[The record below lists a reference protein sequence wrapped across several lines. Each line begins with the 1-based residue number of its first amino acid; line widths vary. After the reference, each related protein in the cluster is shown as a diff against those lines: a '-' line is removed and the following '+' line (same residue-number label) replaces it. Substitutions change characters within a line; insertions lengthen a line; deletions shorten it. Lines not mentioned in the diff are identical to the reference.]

1 MPVAVRPILFLFC
14 VLWLPS
20 CTHADPRPSAAR
32 VLPVTA
38 EDCARMRAA
47 QVIQDDNPVPCERL
61 RRVNF
66 DYVDFEGTTGTG
78 NVVVLDVV
86 ATQTAGI
93 FADLKTHGFP
103 LGKARLMEYYKGDDQ
118 AAMRDNNTSAFNGR
132 PITGGGDW
140 SKHAYGVAI
149 DINPVQNPYL
159 AFDDEG
165 HATILPPD
173 SAKTFVNRSETR
185 AGKAPRSGMAELVL
199 DIFARHGF
207 LIWGGDWNFPVD
219 YQHFEIGS
227 RTYINDLLQKTPEVA
242 RDNFDRY
249 AQRYRDCTAQS
260 SETDPAKKRATC
272 AAQVQR

>member
-1 MPVAVRPILFLFC
+1 MSLSVRSILPQISIVVLASLAGADVVAAVF
-14 VLWLPS
+14 
-20 CTHADPRPSAAR
+20 
-32 VLPVTA
+32 PVTA

-47 QVIQDDNPVPCERL
+47 QVMQDDNPVPCERL

-66 DYVDFEGTTGTG
+66 KYVDFEGVRGIG

-86 ATQTAGI
+86 ADQTAGI
-93 FADLKTHGFP
+93 FSDLYAQGFALRKT
-103 LGKARLMEYYKGDDQ
+103 RLIEHYKGDDN
-118 AAMRDNNTSAFNGR
+118 ASMRDNNTSAFNGR
-132 PITGGGDW
+132 PIAGGSDW

-165 HATILPPD
+165 HATILPPA

-185 AGKAPRSGMAELVL
+185 AGKDPRSGMSELVL

-207 LIWGGDWNFPVD
+207 MIWGGDWNFPID

-227 RTYINDLLQKTPEVA
+227 RTYINDLLQKAPDVA
-242 RDNFDRY
+242 RRNFDSY
-249 AQRYRDCTAQS
+249 AQSYRDCTFYS
-260 SETDPAKKRATC
+260 RETDPSRKRAMC
-272 AAQVQR
+272 AAQVQK